1 VIVVSGSVPALPQA
15 LLQQLKVGGRLV
27 GLDVDVVRLSVA
39 TLALVLLGG
48 TAGGLALAV
57 GCATGSKGL
66 ADGVAAGVGV
76 ASYLVANLAGI
87 ASWLEPARY
96 ASAFWYATDGREDIL
111 AAGRT
116 LRNDRS
122 TLITTM
128 AVAVVVFVVL
138 STAVFFNPTGFQA
151 VLDTAAGWWRAGGES
166 IPAWQYLA
174 GLAAYETL
182 ILVFGLVG
190 LVWLIVRRQD
200 LFAVYLGLWFA
211 VMLIVTL
218 ISPVRPP
225 TWPAVVL
232 LPLTLLGGVVG
243 GGVWGGI
250 PGVLKARLGVNE
262 ILSTIMM
269 NQIAVQLSNYLLRG
283 PLIDPAEVAKG
294 TQIAQSASLPIQIWL
309 PRLVPRTLLHAGF
322 VIALVMAVLVFVF
335 LWRTIVGYRI
345 RAVGLNPAASRFA
358 GIPVP
363 RYQALALILGGA
375 FAGLAGAVEVLGVQH
390 RMLEGLS
397 GGYGF
402 SGIVAALF
410 GKLHPL
416 GLIPSSILFG
426 GLLVGADKMQRSTQ
440 VPSALIDTLL
450 GLIVLF
456 VVSSDFWIRYRQ
468 QRRRTNV

>member
-1 VIVVSGSVPALPQA
+1 
-15 LLQQLKVGGRLV
+15 
-27 GLDVDVVRLSVA
+27 
-39 TLALVLLGG
+39 
-48 TAGGLALAV
+48 
-57 GCATGSKGL
+57 
-66 ADGVAAGVGV
+66 
-76 ASYLVANLAGI
+76 
-87 ASWLEPARY
+87 
-96 ASAFWYATDGREDIL
+96 
-111 AAGRT
+111 
-116 LRNDRS
+116 
-122 TLITTM
+122 
-128 AVAVVVFVVL
+128 
-138 STAVFFNPTGFQA
+138 
-151 VLDTAAGWWRAGGES
+151 
-166 IPAWQYLA
+166 
-174 GLAAYETL
+174 
-182 ILVFGLVG
+182 
-190 LVWLIVRRQD
+190 
-200 LFAVYLGLWFA
+200 
-211 VMLIVTL
+211 
-218 ISPVRPP
+218 
-225 TWPAVVL
+225 
-232 LPLTLLGGVVG
+232 
-243 GGVWGGI
+243 
-250 PGVLKARLGVNE
+250 
-262 ILSTIMM
+262 M

-468 QRRRTNV
+468 QRRRSNV